1 MLPPSAEYLAFA
13 AILCD
18 KARTIT
24 GKYFRQKIDIKD
36 KYDNSPVTVADR
48 QTEARLREM
57 IAQKYPGHGIIG
69 EEYGN
74 SGASDLQ
81 WVIDPIDGTR
91 SFISGFPIYCTLIA
105 LLYQEEVVFS
115 IIDMPQLNERFSA
128 AHDQKTQLNGVLIH
142 TSTQT
147 ELKNATVFSTDPG
160 MFNPT
165 QFAQR
170 QALTGMC
177 KLERWSG
184 DGYLYAML
192 AAGWIDLVIEADLKP
207 YDFLPLQRIVEQ
219 AGGVISDWQ
228 GNPLTR
234 YSKGEVLACA
244 NRSLQ
249 QQALIRL
256 N

>member
-1 MLPPSAEYLAFA
+1 MLPPSEEYLAFA
-13 AILCD
+13 STLCD

-24 GKYFRQKIDIKD
+24 GKYFRQLIDVKD
-36 KYDNSPVTVADR
+36 KNDNTPVTVAD
-48 QTEARLREM
+48 QETEM
-57 IAQKYPGHGIIG
+57 ILRKMITSAYPEHAIIG

-74 SGASDLQ
+74 SGKSALQ

-105 LLYQEEVVFS
+105 LLYQDEVLLS
-115 IIDMPQLNERFSA
+115 IIDMPQLNERFTA
-128 AHDQKTQLNGVLIH
+128 AHDKNTNLNGKPIH
-142 TSTQT
+142 TSKQT
-147 ELKNATVFSTDPG
+147 NLKKATVFSTDPG
-160 MFNPT
+160 MFTPE

-170 QALTGMC
+170 QALTRLC

-228 GNPLTR
+228 GKPLTR
-234 YSKGEVLACA
+234 HSNGEVLACA
-244 NRSLQ
+244 NRILQ
-249 QQALIRL
+249 EQALAQL